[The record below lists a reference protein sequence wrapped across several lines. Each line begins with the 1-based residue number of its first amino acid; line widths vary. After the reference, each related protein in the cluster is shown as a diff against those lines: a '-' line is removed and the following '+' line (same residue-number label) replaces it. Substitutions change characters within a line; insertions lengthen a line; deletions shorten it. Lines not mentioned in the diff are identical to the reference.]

1 MSLLAI
7 GLSHRSTPVELL
19 ERVVLDD
26 EAIIKLLGNLVAAEH
41 VDEALVLA
49 TCNRLEVHAE
59 VRKFHGGVQEVS
71 EQLAAHTGVDL
82 ETLTEHLYVHY
93 EDRAVQHLFAVAA
106 GLDSMVV
113 GEQQILGQ
121 LRSALI
127 VARGEQTVARTL
139 GSVVDNALRV
149 GKRAHSET
157 DIDRAGRSLVA
168 VGIGLAAEALGG
180 LAGKKAVVVGA
191 GAMSALAATELRARD
206 IGVLSIVNRTL
217 VRAERLAAQV
227 DGRPLAM
234 PALNGVIHHADVVVS
249 CTGSVG
255 SVVSAE
261 ALADRGGR
269 PVFVLDLA
277 LPRDVDPA
285 AGDLPDVTIADLDSL
300 GSVLAGAAVAKD
312 VEAVRKIVTEEVGAY
327 LARQRADR
335 VAPTVVALRERAQQ
349 VVDAELNRLLGRLPD
364 ADERITNEVRT
375 TVERVVDK
383 LLHAPTVRVKELAE
397 EPGGDSYAEA
407 LRELF
412 ALDPSATEAVA
423 RAAVVVEESALDSD
437 DAAPVDAPAPA
448 ADPDVEPSPFV
459 PAPSPVFEPLE
470 DDDS

>member
-7 GLSHRSTPVELL
+7 GLSHRSTPVDLL
-19 ERVVLDD
+19 EKVVIDT
-26 EAIIKLLGNLVAAEH
+26 ASITKLLADLVASDH

-121 LRSALI
+121 LRTALN
-127 VARGEQTVARTL
+127 VARSEQTVGRSL
-139 GSVVDNALRV
+139 GTVIDSALRV

-168 VGIGLAAEALGG
+168 VGIGLAGAAIGG
-180 LAGKKAVVVGA
+180 FSGRRAVVVGA
-191 GAMSALAATELRARD
+191 GSMSALAATELRARG
-206 IGVLSIVNRTL
+206 IGSLAIVNRTL
-217 VRAERLAAQV
+217 DRAERLASQV
-227 DGRPLAM
+227 EGTATDM
-234 PALNGVIHHADVVVS
+234 VALNDVIRDADVVVS
-249 CTGSVG
+249 CTGAVG
-255 SVVSAE
+255 TVISPT
-261 ALADRGGR
+261 ALSDRGDR

-285 AGDLPDVTIADLDSL
+285 AATLPGVTIADLDSL
-300 GSVLAGAAVAKD
+300 GAVLEGAAIEAD
-312 VEAVRKIVTEEVGAY
+312 VEAVRRIVTEEVGSY
-327 LARQRADR
+327 LAKQRADR
-335 VAPTVVALRERAQQ
+335 VAPTVVALRERARQ
-349 VVDAELNRLLGRLPD
+349 VVDAELTRLLGRLPD
-364 ADERITNEVRT
+364 ADEHLIRELRT

-397 EPGGDSYAEA
+397 APGGDSYAEA

-412 ALDPSATEAVA
+412 ALDPAATEAVA
-423 RAAVVVEESALDSD
+423 RAAVAVEIPSALDSD
-437 DAAPVDAPAPA
+437 EAG
-448 ADPDVEPSPFV
+448 S
-459 PAPSPVFEPLE
+459 
-470 DDDS
+470 